1 MAGPNM
7 FMLFMLLAWL
17 AKSGQSASGNRNNF
31 VRDACSVTKYR
42 DLCIHSLAPFSKSA
56 RNSPGKW
63 ARAGVSVTIGE
74 VKNVTQ
80 FLYKLKRRK
89 LMRGRN
95 RLALLDCIECFQE
108 TIDELHM
115 SLGILRRLSARE
127 FDRQM
132 DDLTTFVSAALT
144 YEDTCLDGFEGQ
156 KATQVDLL
164 KNRVLKATYF
174 ASNALALINKLATMS
189 LESLALADP

>member
-1 MAGPNM
+1 M

-17 AKSGQSASGNRNNF
+17 AKSGDSASGNKHNF
-31 VRDACSVTKYR
+31 VRDACSVTTYR
-42 DLCIHSLAPFSKSA
+42 DLCIHSLAPFSSSA

-80 FLYKLKRRK
+80 FLYELKRNN

-95 RLALLDCIECFQE
+95 RLALLDCIECFQN
-108 TIDELHM
+108 TIDELHK
-115 SLGILRRLSARE
+115 SLGILRKLSARE

-132 DDLTTFVSAALT
+132 ADLTTFVSAALT
-144 YEDTCLDGFEGQ
+144 DEDTCLDGFEGQ
-156 KATQVDLL
+156 KARQVNLL
-164 KNRVLKATYF
+164 KNRVLKTTYL
-174 ASNALALINKLATMS
+174 ASNALALVNKLATTG